1 MSLPNLHRQV
11 HKKITVTDPNE
22 FVRLIEKKASSN
34 PLRKK
39 LKLFIESVAVMA
51 AGGWRT
57 SDVRMQNTL
66 VPGIARVGGSQE
78 FVRGYLW
85 ECAAIQPNTS
95 EEPTSG
101 LCFLTL
107 NERGLFDRLYG
118 NNPEAEAA
126 LLYADFIADEELTEN
141 KDTK

>member
-1 MSLPNLHRQV
+1 MSLPTLHRQV

-66 VPGIARVGGSQE
+66 VPGVARVGGAEE
-78 FVRGYLW
+78 FVGGYLW

-95 EEPTSG
+95 EEPTTG
-101 LCFLTL
+101 LCFLTI

-118 NNPEAEAA
+118 NNPDADPS
-126 LLYADFIADEELTEN
+126 LLYTDFIATPED
-141 KDTK
+141 KDQK

>member
-1 MSLPNLHRQV
+1 MSLPNLHRKED
-11 HKKITVTDPNE
+11 KKITVTDPNE
-22 FVRLIEKKASSN
+22 FVRLLEKKASSN

-66 VPGIARVGGSQE
+66 VPGIARVGGSQD

-101 LCFLTL
+101 LCFLTI
-107 NERGLFDRLYG
+107 NERGLFDRLFG
-118 NNPEAEAA
+118 NNPEAEAS
-126 LLYADFIADEELTEN
+126 LLYTDFTPDPED
-141 KDTK
+141 KDKK

>member
-1 MSLPNLHRQV
+1 MSLPNLHYKED
-11 HKKITVTDPNE
+11 KKITVTDPNE
-22 FVRLIEKKASSN
+22 FVKLLERKASSN

-66 VPGIARVGGSQE
+66 VPGIARVGGSE
-78 FVRGYLW
+78 EWARGYLW

-95 EEPTSG
+95 EAPTTG

-118 NNPEAEAA
+118 NNPEADAS
-126 LLYADFIADEELTEN
+126 LLYADFIADPEEN
-141 KDTK
+141 KDLK